1 MARTKQTARKRQPDP
16 QPSPVPVATRP
27 APQPLNASF
36 KQRKLSKN
44 WSETLNERHPQQ
56 NVNLADLLYFKK
68 GDYVNVYSLADEQGA
83 GMPTPSTLTRCA
95 RACTMALFA
104 GERGYGHFNLIYIRA
119 RRACPSRVRKA
130 AYFVSCQ

>member
-16 QPSPVPVATRP
+16 QPNPVPVATRP

-68 GDYVNVYSLADEQGA
+68 GDYVNVYSLADEQGCRYA
-83 GMPTPSTLTRCA
+83 HTVYFDKVREGVYYG
-95 RACTMALFA
+95 FI
-104 GERGYGHFNLIYIRA
+104 RGRKKEYVHFNLIYIQ
-119 RRACPSRVRKA
+119 SLTRVPEPCA
-130 AYFVSCQ
+130 